1 MVRCIAI
8 DDEPLALRQ
17 IKSYI
22 ERNDQLELVAS
33 CRSAIQAREIL
44 AKESIDL
51 IFVDINMPDLNGI
64 DFVRQLTTNQY
75 IIFTTAHSEYA
86 LEGFKLNAIDYLL
99 KPFTRDEFEKATQK
113 VISLVDLVERC
124 HAAESAVA
132 QNEAESA
139 DNEVISVKA
148 DYKTQ
153 LVKVAD
159 IEFFAVA
166 WEKLNLFF
174 CCLVGAQET
183 VHFVVAGTVDGFCH
197 KVIKAVYF
205 FCTCSFEQAFA
216 ACAGMDI
223 CTDYTFCVR
232 QNICCAV
239 CKDNL
244 CFTAFVCD
252 KFFIVFNIVHLCERM
267 WIFAEKSAVFCF
279 VHNCG
284 PRVNAFFVQLV
295 ESYKMVANLVRWVA
309 EHKND
314 FLCAA
319 CNALEYDGE
328 AVTGQNWEDETDCVI
343 TELVLNICCD
353 IVTCDVVALCACNN
367 SFCYTNDVAVVNFD
381 IFFFKSFKQ
390 ALNCDVHKI
399 VTFNDN
405 RCSDTSGYCAD
416 CS

>member
-33 CRSAIQAREIL
+33 CRSAIQAHEIL

-159 IEFFAVA
+159 IIYLESAGEYVRLHIEGSSTITTLFRLKNMETSLPQESFMRVHRSYIV
-166 WEKLNLFF
+166 NLKRIASYTKGRIF
-174 CCLVGAQET
+174 LDNGEYIPL
-183 VHFVVAGTVDGFCH
+183 GENY
-197 KVIKAVYF
+197 K
-205 FCTCSFEQAFA
+205 EAFLER
-216 ACAGMDI
+216 
-223 CTDYTFCVR
+223 F
-232 QNICCAV
+232 
-239 CKDNL
+239 
-244 CFTAFVCD
+244 D
-252 KFFIVFNIVHLCERM
+252 K
-267 WIFAEKSAVFCF
+267 
-279 VHNCG
+279 
-284 PRVNAFFVQLV
+284 
-295 ESYKMVANLVRWVA
+295 
-309 EHKND
+309 
-314 FLCAA
+314 
-319 CNALEYDGE
+319 
-328 AVTGQNWEDETDCVI
+328 
-343 TELVLNICCD
+343 
-353 IVTCDVVALCACNN
+353 
-367 SFCYTNDVAVVNFD
+367 
-381 IFFFKSFKQ
+381 
-390 ALNCDVHKI
+390 
-399 VTFNDN
+399 
-405 RCSDTSGYCAD
+405 
-416 CS
+416 